1 MRLGNEV
8 RLAHGISLGQP
19 PHSPFPKHRHRLD
32 TLQGSPSALKRAI
45 ALGQPDPLLYRAM
58 ILFHYVVKVLT
69 LTQANPPRERTLG
82 LLPRYGSR
90 LCGVLINVHDSW
102 QGIAACC
109 RSLTEEPFGGCGISF
124 GREQKVDR
132 PPQGVD
138 YTIQILVFAFD
149 LYIGLVDPIAL
160 VRELEMRSAP
170 PIQLRRI
177 GLRPAPNATGIHLDA
192 TLRQN
197 LGDVL
202 D

>member
-1 MRLGNEV
+1 
-8 RLAHGISLGQP
+8 
-19 PHSPFPKHRHRLD
+19 
-32 TLQGSPSALKRAI
+32 
-45 ALGQPDPLLYRAM
+45 M
-58 ILFHYVVKVLT
+58 ILFHYYVVGVLT

-90 LCGVLINVHDSW
+90 LCGVLINVHDTW
-102 QGIAACC
+102 HGIGACC

-149 LYIGLVDPIAL
+149 LYIGLIDSIAI
-160 VRELEMRSAP
+160 VRGLEMRSAP
-170 PIQLRRI
+170 PIQLRPI

-192 TLRQN
+192 TLSQS
-197 LGDVL
+197 LGDVFDWL
-202 D
+202 G